1 MELIT
6 VASSGNVM
14 LTNAAVSPRG
24 RLFGNFPRWTSV
36 PTPSVGEATTEGDF
50 KPFPGGSWNEW
61 QPGLPPNDRFVCTH
75 GLYADRENNL
85 WVIDDASPQHGAMVE
100 GGAKLVKI
108 DLATNRVSRVYA
120 LGEDL
125 APPGSVLSHMRVD
138 ARFLYVT
145 DAGFGAIVVIER
157 ETGRGHRAL
166 EGTPSSRADKTI
178 TPMIHGRP
186 LTHPDG
192 RVPVIHLSHLE
203 LSPDGAW
210 MYFTPL
216 FGPTLWRLPTK
227 YLHDSRLTSAD
238 IAPHIEAVVSIPPV
252 TGITA
257 DAAGNLYLS
266 ALTENGV
273 LKLGTDGR
281 LETVIR
287 DDRISGP
294 NEGSIGPD
302 GFYYFPNSQA
312 PRVNRPYEVFKI
324 ALPRS
329 PRPFGPSSRA

>member
-14 LTNAAVSPRG
+14 LTNAAVSPEG
-24 RLFGNFPRWTSV
+24 RLFGNLPRWTDV
-36 PTPSVGEATTEGDF
+36 PTPSVGEATRDGAF
-50 KPFPGGSWNEW
+50 RPFPGGAWNEW
-61 QPGLPPNDRFVCTH
+61 RPGLPPGDRFVCTH
-75 GLYADRENNL
+75 GIHADRENNL
-85 WVIDDASPQHGAMVE
+85 WVIDDASPHHGPMVE

-120 LGEDL
+120 LGRDL
-125 APPGSVLSHMRVD
+125 APPGAVLSHMRVD

-145 DAGFGAIVVIER
+145 DSGFGVIIVIDR
-157 ETGRGHRAL
+157 DTGRGHRVL
-166 EGTPSSRADKTI
+166 EGARCSRADPTI
-178 TPMIHGRP
+178 TPMIHGKP
-186 LTHPDG
+186 LVHADG

-203 LSPDGAW
+203 LSSDGAW
-210 MYFTPL
+210 MYFMPL
-216 FGPTLWRLPTK
+216 FGPTLWRVDTK
-227 YLHDSRLTSAD
+227 YLHDASLTSQEVASRV
-238 IAPHIEAVVSIPPV
+238 EAVVRVPPV

-257 DAAGNLYLS
+257 DADNLYLS
-266 ALTENGV
+266 ALTEDGV
-273 LKLGTDGR
+273 LKLGPDRR
-281 LETVIR
+281 LQTLIR

-324 ALPRS
+324 KLP
-329 PRPFGPSSRA
+329 